1 VSSKPNQKDKDK
13 KFLQRIA
20 GKPAL
25 GSPPTPRPLPKE
37 HPARDMFRVA
47 PEPSQQESEVQAHTP
62 PVEIPESPPV
72 KAEPS
77 APAQLEAAPVI
88 SEEIAVA
95 ASVPLPSLGAHGATS
110 FDAFFAQWKDAL
122 HLHKGEIK
130 VLRVLFSQTH
140 ELGKGECQT
149 TQASLA
155 ASAQLKKRQC
165 QNVVASL
172 IKRGLIDKIDL
183 ENKDNNRGL
192 IIRVHLRPYDH
203 KPAF

>member
-1 VSSKPNQKDKDK
+1 VSGKPNPKDKDK

-37 HPARDMFRVA
+37 HPARDLFRVE
-47 PEPSQQESEVQAHTP
+47 PEQLQQESELQANTP
-62 PVEIPESPPV
+62 PIEIAEVAPV
-72 KAEPS
+72 KAEP
-77 APAQLEAAPVI
+77 PALPRLEIAPVI
-88 SEEIAVA
+88 SSEIAEA
-95 ASVPLPSLGAHGATS
+95 ATVPLPSPDAHASTS
-110 FDAFFAQWKDAL
+110 FDTFFAQWKDAL

-140 ELGKGECQT
+140 EIGKSECQT
-149 TQASLA
+149 TQATLA
-155 ASAQLKKRQC
+155 ASAELQKRQC
-165 QNVVASL
+165 QNVIASL

-183 ENKDNNRGL
+183 ENKGNNRGL

-203 KPAF
+203 

>member
-1 VSSKPNQKDKDK
+1 MSSKPNSKDKDK

-37 HPARDMFRVA
+37 HPARDLFRVE
-47 PEPSQQESEVQAHTP
+47 PEQSQQESEAQPHTP
-62 PVEIPESPPV
+62 PTVMAEVSTVEV
-72 KAEPS
+72 EPS
-77 APAQLEAAPVI
+77 APPQVEATPVI
-88 SEEIAVA
+88 SSEIAEA
-95 ASVPLPSLGAHGATS
+95 TPVPFPSSGADGTTS
-110 FDAFFAQWKDAL
+110 FDTFFAQWKDAL

-140 ELGKGECQT
+140 ELGKSECQT
-149 TQASLA
+149 TQAILA

-203 KPAF
+203 QPTS